1 MWADKNYWLIVVII
15 VLTAS
20 LVLVGINQQSFAHR
34 DGCHRWHSCPS
45 DSGSYE
51 CGDTGHCSECPDN
64 NYCKAGN
71 PRSSSGSSSSGSSS
85 PTYPSSTTKPKVS
98 SKLPECKG
106 TKLCI
111 LGTVNKI
118 IDGDTLTVD
127 TYTIRLSLTNTP
139 EKNEA
144 GFKEAKSFTSK
155 RCPVGS
161 KAIVDQDDG
170 QPTDKYK
177 RTVGKVICS
186 GNVLNS
192 DLLYNGHAKILTQY
206 CSKSEFSSE
215 SWAKRFGC

>member
-1 MWADKNYWLIVVII
+1 MKSIQNKKY
-15 VLTAS
+15 
-20 LVLVGINQQSFAHR
+20 LVLVAISVLTVSLLLLGINQDSFAHR
-34 DGCHRWHSCPS
+34 SGCHRWHSCPS

-51 CGDTGHCSECPDN
+51 CGDLGYD
-64 NYCKAGN
+64 NYCPKKQKDT
-71 PRSSSGSSSSGSSS
+71 PSSSSGSSS
-85 PTYPSSTTKPKVS
+85 PSYPSSTTKPTVS

-111 LGTVNKI
+111 LGTVNRI

-144 GFKEAKSFTSK
+144 GFKEATSFTSK

-161 KAIVDQDDG
+161 SVIVDQDDG

-177 RTVGKVICS
+177 RTVAKVICS
-186 GNVLNS
+186 GNILNS
-192 DLLYNGHAKILTQY
+192 DLLYYGHAKILTQY
-206 CSKSEFSSE
+206 CKKSEFSSE